1 MKLENKVKKNI
12 EDIKKAYNEVPYKA
26 KAFSNSLPESQN
38 LVAGILGLDTPNV
51 ETARVLEIGCSY
63 GGNILAFAMGN
74 PKAEVVGI
82 DLGEHQIEEGKKLIK
97 FLGLKNIKL
106 YHKNILDFDESFG
119 KFDYIVC
126 HGVFSWV
133 PEIVQNKI
141 LEIIR
146 KHLVENGTAFI
157 SYNTYPGWK
166 RLEVFKDAMLYRVK
180 MLKDI
185 GINVD
190 ISEKVSYGR
199 GVLEF
204 LKQNASMSKD
214 LEDIIKDICN
224 KETYYLYHEYYE
236 ENNIPIYFY
245 DFNKKIEEAGLA
257 YVGDSSM
264 ALNYPYVKNQEL
276 AEIMQRECGDNHI
289 AKIQYFD
296 FLKNTQFRR
305 SIITHKENKE
315 KLNFSDKIEMNKLGN
330 LYINIKKNLKEEVDD
345 ENSKEIFKNLVK
357 EYDIDVSMIK
367 IKDFVEKYYKQEEY
381 KEIYKKLFTFAFFSN
396 KLNITVEKRD
406 ILKEEKIKI
415 NKSNMKMLEYLLNT
429 EHPIVQYSNY
439 LGYGLEV
446 SKNEIEIMLRLFNG
460 EKTDNEIEKVLEEN
474 NIKPDFSEEQVI
486 AKRKEIKNF
495 VGNLRYF
502 IERNYLNI
510 KN

>member
-1 MKLENKVKKNI
+1 MELENKIRKNI
-12 EDIKKAYNEVPYKA
+12 EKTKKTYNEVPYKS
-26 KAFSNSLPESQN
+26 KAFSSSLPESQN
-38 LVAGILGLDTPNV
+38 LVAGILGLDTPDIA
-51 ETARVLEIGCSY
+51 TARVLEIGCSY

-82 DLGEHQIEEGKKLIK
+82 DLAEHQIEEGKKLIK

-146 KHLVENGTAFI
+146 KHLVQNGTAFI

-180 MLKDI
+180 MLKDMGKNI
-185 GINVD
+185 D
-190 ISEKVSYGR
+190 ITEKVSYGR
-199 GVLEF
+199 GILEF
-204 LKQNASMSKD
+204 LEQNSSMSKD
-214 LEDIIKDICN
+214 LKDISRDIRD

-236 ENNIPIYFY
+236 EENKPIYFY
-245 DFNKKIEEAGLA
+245 DFNEKIEEAGLT
-257 YVGDSSM
+257 YIGDSLM
-264 ALNYPYVKNQEL
+264 ALNYPYVGNQEL

-296 FLKNTQFRR
+296 FLRNTQFRR
-305 SIITHKENKE
+305 SIITHKENKD
-315 KLNFSDKIEMNKLGN
+315 KLNFSDEIDIRKLGN
-330 LYINIKKNLKEEVDD
+330 LYINIKKNFKEEVDD

-357 EYDIDVSMIK
+357 EYDADVSMIK
-367 IKDFVEKYYKQEEY
+367 IKDFVEKYYEQDEY
-381 KEIYKKLFTFAFFSN
+381 KDVYVKLLSLTFFTN
-396 KLNITVEKRD
+396 KLSITVEKRE

-415 NKSNMKMLEYLLNT
+415 NKSNMKMLEYLLST
-429 EHPIVQYSNY
+429 DYPIVQYSNY
-439 LGYGLEV
+439 LGYGLEI
-446 SKNEIEIMLRLFNG
+446 SKNEVEIMLKVFNG
-460 EKTDNEIEKVLEEN
+460 EKTDEEIEKILEKN
-474 NIKPDFSEEQVI
+474 NIKSDFSEEQVI
-486 AKRKEIKNF
+486 EKRKEIKDF

-502 IERNYLNI
+502 IERNYLNT
-510 KN
+510 K